1 MLGAVLLVA
10 QLGAFEI
17 RSLLCS
23 GEGDALKQVP
33 LKERGLTEECRKVLA
48 AAAPLEILKA
58 IKSPQVDRLIERVLR
73 HADDLDFLQTLI
85 TSLGNRSEVNPSLN
99 ALHEAYSRRR
109 FSGRFKSQGQNIKL
123 DTLLHQDKK
132 S

>member
-1 MLGAVLLVA
+1 MSRTGAVLLVA

-48 AAAPLEILKA
+48 AAAPLEVLKA

-99 ALHEAYSRRR
+99 AIHEAYNRRR
-109 FSGRFKSQGQNIKL
+109 FSDRFKSQGQNI
-123 DTLLHQDKK
+123 
-132 S
+132 

>member
-23 GEGDALKQVP
+23 GEGDALQEVPVKQS
-33 LKERGLTEECRKVLA
+33 GLTEECRKVLA
-48 AAAPLEILKA
+48 AAAPLDILKA
-58 IKSPQVDRLIERVLR
+58 IKWPQVDRLIERVLR

-99 ALHEAYSRRR
+99 ALHDAYSRRR
-109 FSGRFKSQGQNIKL
+109 FSRPF
-123 DTLLHQDKK
+123 
-132 S
+132 